1 MVERCKQAW
10 CFPVLPLLS
19 TPVIKVS
26 RIFFRVISKSKR
38 QAINLLQA
46 IISYLNWIKISARKL
61 TYFCGMQIS
70 SFSIEDAL
78 SNLQI
83 GALNEM
89 QQASLETNKT
99 SNDIVLLSDT
109 GSGKTLAFLL
119 PVTQLLQRQKAVSQA
134 LIIVPSR
141 ELALQI
147 EQVFKKMGTGF
158 KITCCYG
165 GHLRETEENNLK
177 QAPAL
182 IVGTPGRL
190 ADHIRRGN
198 IITSHIE
205 TLVLDEFDKSLEQG
219 FEEEMSFVIA
229 SLPALKKR
237 ILTSATET
245 VEVPAFVGLKDP
257 VKINFLS
264 GEKSPALAVQM
275 IWSDDKDKSNTLF
288 NLICSLG
295 NRSTIVFCNQR
306 EFVEQVSAYLKD
318 KGIVNV
324 FYHGALEQH
333 ERDSALCKFRNGSSN
348 VLVTTDLAARGLDI
362 PHIRYII
369 HYQLPDSMESF
380 THRNG
385 RTARMEASGT
395 AILILAPH
403 ERLPEYITPPPAA
416 IDLPPTAILPEKPIW
431 TTLFIA
437 AGRKDKINKV
447 DIVGFLTNKGQL
459 KKEDI
464 GLIEVKDFF
473 SFVAVRK
480 SKVGHTLQLIKTER
494 IKNKKVKIDIAK

>member
-1 MVERCKQAW
+1 MET
-10 CFPVLPLLS
+10 F
-19 TPVIKVS
+19 
-26 RIFFRVISKSKR
+26 
-38 QAINLLQA
+38 
-46 IISYLNWIKISARKL
+46 
-61 TYFCGMQIS
+61 
-70 SFSIEDAL
+70 SFSIADTL

-83 GALNEM
+83 DALNEM
-89 QQASLETNKT
+89 QEASLEANKT
-99 SNDIVLLSDT
+99 SNAIVLLADT

-119 PVTQLLQRQKAVSQA
+119 PITQLLERDKPVTQA

-141 ELALQI
+141 ELAMQI
-147 EQVFKKMGTGF
+147 ELVFKKMGTGL
-158 KITCCYG
+158 KISCCYG
-165 GHLRETEENNLK
+165 GHKRETEENNLK

-198 IITSHIE
+198 IVTSHIE
-205 TLVLDEFDKSLEQG
+205 TLVLDEFDKSLESG
-219 FEEEMSFVIA
+219 FEEEMSFVIG
-229 SLPALKKR
+229 SLPSLKKR
-237 ILTSATET
+237 ILTSATEA

-257 VKINFLS
+257 VTINFLT

-275 IWSDDKDKSNTLF
+275 VWSDDKDKSNTLF
-288 NLICSLG
+288 KLICALG

-306 EFVEQVSAYLKD
+306 EFVEEVSAFLKE
-318 KGIVNV
+318 KSIVNV
-324 FYHGALEQH
+324 FYHGAMEQQ

-362 PHIRYII
+362 PNIRYIV
-369 HYQLPDSMESF
+369 HYQLPNTEDSF

-403 ERLPEYITPPPAA
+403 ERLPEYITPAPTT
-416 IDLPPTAILPEKPIW
+416 IDLPLTAVVPQKPVW
-431 TTLFIA
+431 TTFFIA
-437 AGRKDKINKV
+437 AGKKDKVNKV

-480 SKVGHTLQLIKTER
+480 SKASHTLQMIKDER
-494 IKNKKVKIDIAK
+494 IKNKKVKIDVAK

>member
-1 MVERCKQAW
+1 
-10 CFPVLPLLS
+10 
-19 TPVIKVS
+19 
-26 RIFFRVISKSKR
+26 
-38 QAINLLQA
+38 
-46 IISYLNWIKISARKL
+46 
-61 TYFCGMQIS
+61 MQKS
-70 SFSIEDAL
+70 SFSVEDTL

-83 GALNEM
+83 ESLNEM
-89 QQASLETNKT
+89 QQASLDANQTAD
-99 SNDIVLLSDT
+99 SVILLADT

-119 PVTQLLQRQKAVSQA
+119 PVTKLLERDRPVTQA
-134 LIIVPSR
+134 LVIVPSR

-198 IITSHIE
+198 IVTSHIE
-205 TLVLDEFDKSLEQG
+205 NLVLDEFDKLLEQG
-219 FEEEMSFVIA
+219 FEEELSFIIG
-229 SLPALKKR
+229 SLPVLKKR
-237 ILTSATET
+237 MLTSATEA
-245 VEVPAFVGLKDP
+245 VDVPSFVGLANP
-257 VKINFLS
+257 VTINFLK
-264 GEKSPALAVQM
+264 GEKPPALDVQM
-275 IWSDDKDKSNTLF
+275 VKSDEEDKSNTLF
-288 NLICSLG
+288 KLICSIG
-295 NRSTIVFCNQR
+295 NRSTIVFCNHR
-306 EFVEQVSAYLKD
+306 EVVEQLSDFLKD

-324 FYHGALEQH
+324 FYHGAMEQQ

-362 PHIRYII
+362 QNIRYII
-369 HYQLPDSMESF
+369 HYQLPPTEESF
-380 THRNG
+380 IHRNG
-385 RTARMEASGT
+385 RTARMDASGT

-403 ERLPEYITPPPAA
+403 ERLPEYITPKPTA
-416 IDLPPTAILPEKPIW
+416 INLPPTAVLPAKPVW
-431 TTLFIA
+431 STLFIA
-437 AGRKDKINKV
+437 AGKKDKVNKV
-447 DIVGFLTNKGQL
+447 DIVGFLTNRGKV

-480 SKVGHTLQLIKTER
+480 VQVSQILQMVKNER
-494 IKNKKVKIDIAK
+494 IKNKKVKIEVAR